1 MRNKKWLVAFVAM
14 GLLASSPAAQAAKV
28 VVDAGHGGYDPG
40 AIGVYGLQEK
50 DVNLDIAL
58 KLQKILKEKGYDVVM
73 TRDSDVYLSLRE
85 RVDIADGQQ
94 ADLFVSVHANWYGN
108 PNTRGAMVLY
118 YDDAYPQADY
128 PASETMKALT
138 PESRELA
145 QKVLDKFVQI
155 VGVENRGLLP
165 SSVYVVRMGSI
176 PSILV
181 ETAFLSNAEDSALL
195 ADEDQRTLM
204 AEGIAGGIEAYLPP
218 GQSIAWFSDLR
229 GHWAKE
235 AVERLTELGLVE
247 GTGGGYEPDRA
258 MTRAEWMA
266 LLDRTFGFAGDD
278 AGCPDPSVSQAV
290 YGDGVCGEPQDTANI
305 ADDAD
310 DENGGD
316 GRIGQDGQDGR
327 DRAKTAGKAAPAAA
341 DGIPSAGAADYADVG
356 RDHWAFDLLDKAV
369 RSGMLDGYEDGTLR
383 PDQPVSRAEAAALF
397 RRLALPEAEVQEPL
411 AADERQPFADVTADY
426 WAAADITLLEQAG
439 WIDGVAPSRFAPDKP
454 VTRAEA
460 ASLLDKFITSRDS
473 ES

>member
-1 MRNKKWLVAFVAM
+1 MRYKQWLAAFIAM
-14 GLLASSPAAQAAKV
+14 GLLASSSAAQAAKV

-40 AIGVYGLQEK
+40 AIGVYGLREK

-58 KLQKILKEKGYDVVM
+58 KLQKILTEKGYDVVM
-73 TRDSDVYLSLRE
+73 TRDSDIYLSLKE
-85 RVDIADGQQ
+85 RVDIAGGQQ
-94 ADLFVSVHANWYGN
+94 ADLFVSVHANSYGN

-128 PASETMKALT
+128 PASEAMKALT

-181 ETAFLSNAEDSALL
+181 ETAFLSNPEDSALL
-195 ADEDQRTLM
+195 ADEEQRTLM

-218 GQSIAWFSDLR
+218 GQAAALFPDLR
-229 GHWAKE
+229 GHWAQE
-235 AVERLTELGLVE
+235 AVERLGELGLVQ
-247 GTGGGYEPDRA
+247 GTGAGYEPDRA

-266 LLDRTFGFAGDD
+266 LLERAFGFARDE
-278 AGCPDPSVSQAV
+278 AGCPEPSVSQAV
-290 YGDGVCGEPQDTANI
+290 YEDGVCEEPQNI
-305 ADDAD
+305 ADHA
-310 DENGGD
+310 E
-316 GRIGQDGQDGR
+316 
-327 DRAKTAGKAAPAAA
+327 AAPSAA
-341 DGIPSAGAADYADVG
+341 DAIPPAGAADYTDVSP
-356 RDHWAFDLLDKAV
+356 DHWAFELLDQAA

-383 PDQPVSRAEAAALF
+383 PDQPVSRAEAASLF
-397 RRLALPEAEVQEPL
+397 RRLALPEAEKQETAP
-411 AADERQPFADVTADY
+411 ATDMRQPFADVSADY
-426 WAAADITLLEQAG
+426 WAAADIALLERAG

-454 VTRAEA
+454 LTRAEA
-460 ASLLDKFITSRDS
+460 ASLLDKFISRRAS